1 MLVMFS
7 IGLTL
12 TVRDFAMAAR
22 QPKLVGTGFCMHLFV
37 LPALALL
44 VGFLFQLSPER
55 ALGLFI
61 VSLCPAGTT
70 SNAMT
75 FVGRGNVALAVI
87 LTALSSIVIVFTIPI
102 VLRWAVP
109 WFLSGSGRTV
119 PGPDPRTTMM
129 QLALITL
136 LPIALGMT
144 ARHFAPALAARV
156 ARWLRPTALAIV
168 ILVIAYSVILGGRMV
183 LD

>member
-1 MLVMFS
+1 MNDVWITFVTTRIVPAGLMLVMFS

-12 TVRDFAMAAR
+12 TLRDFAMAAR
-22 QPKLVGTGFCMHLFV
+22 QPKLVGTGFFMHLFV

-87 LTALSSIVIVFTIPI
+87 LTALSSIVTVFTIPI
-102 VLRWAVP
+102 VYPMAGATRISVDIR
-109 WFLSGSGRTV
+109 GRV
-119 PGPDPRTTMM
+119 LEPDVMSSSPLHIHAER
-129 QLALITL
+129 ANVN
-136 LPIALGMT
+136 IA
-144 ARHFAPALAARV
+144 P
-156 ARWLRPTALAIV
+156 
-168 ILVIAYSVILGGRMV
+168 
-183 LD
+183 